1 MENPSSAAKIVGVVA
16 LLLLLG
22 AGGWYATKDKN
33 SVSEVTYQTV
43 QSGSQAAVS
52 TGTVTVSAGAEVA
65 YVNRIDGDVTRKSA
79 AGSPSPS

>member
-43 QSGSQAAVS
+43 QSGSQS
-52 TGTVTVSAGAEVA
+52 TAST
-65 YVNRIDGDVTRKSA
+65 
-79 AGSPSPS
+79 